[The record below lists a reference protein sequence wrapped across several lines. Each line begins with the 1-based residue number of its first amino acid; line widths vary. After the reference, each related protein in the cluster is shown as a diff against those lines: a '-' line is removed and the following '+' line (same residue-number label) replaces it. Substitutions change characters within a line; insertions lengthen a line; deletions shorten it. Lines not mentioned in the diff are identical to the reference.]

1 MKKIEFTLEHDSI
14 KCIRQ
19 SLLDVM
25 YHELQNED
33 SRDNENVE
41 LLMDTINQIDGM
53 FKDIIGLNS

>member
-1 MKKIEFTLEHDSI
+1 MKKIKFTLEHDSI

-19 SLLDVM
+19 SLLDAM
-25 YHELQNED
+25 YHELQNKD